1 MAVRKAGADRIFWG
15 SFAAAVALIAPG
27 CFDAIVETD
36 AGFHVIVGRDILR
49 GSLPHINGHSWIAHD
64 QPWFSTY
71 WLFDAVCAAL
81 DGWLGPL
88 GLQLLTL
95 AMGAGTLFLC
105 GKLLARG
112 GRLGPLLLPAIALL
126 LDSRLRP
133 RPHCATWIAIGAV
146 ILAGLDA
153 RERGPLLRWLALI
166 PIALD
171 TNLHAG
177 AAFASALLGLFFFE
191 AFLRSRK
198 KLELLGVAAAPAALL
213 LNPNGWLN
221 VRYLFAHLD
230 VDSLV
235 PLREFAAPSWPAS
248 AAFFAVWAI
257 ALAVG
262 LRAPKRSGAVL
273 AGVMIFGALGIFAAR
288 MQYELFIV
296 ATPLLGE
303 AVELVTAKFGKRAA
317 AMAAFSAL
325 TLCVLQVDYVV
336 RLAVLDLGPKYDAA
350 VLPVRAARYVQDH
363 GLEGHYFNSY
373 DDGGYLMYALPDQP
387 VFLDG
392 RLHAYPAS
400 LYAKLREGEKSPSAF
415 DAFLRSSGVEW
426 AIVQRRSAI
435 TTGDKLLDAQP
446 GWALV
451 YWDDINEIF
460 VRRDIPRFS
469 ALVAGEELHFLWP
482 TGIHQGPAAS
492 VRAEADR
499 LLRYSPRDPLL
510 LSARAIASR

>member
-1 MAVRKAGADRIFWG
+1 MAVRKAGAERIFRV
-15 SFAAAVALIAPG
+15 SFAVAVALIAPG

-36 AGFHVIVGRDILR
+36 AGFHVVVGRDILH
-49 GSLPHINGHSWIAHD
+49 GSLPRINGHSWIAHD

-71 WLFDAVCAAL
+71 WLFDAACAAL

-95 AMGAGTLFLC
+95 AMGVATLFLC
-105 GKLLARG
+105 GKLLSRG
-112 GRLGPLLLPAIALL
+112 GRLGPLLLPAIAVL

-133 RPHCATWIAIGAV
+133 RPHCATWIAIAAV
-146 ILAGLDA
+146 ILAGLAA

-166 PIALD
+166 PIAID

-191 AFLRSRK
+191 AFLLSRK
-198 KLELLGVAAAPAALL
+198 KTELLGVAAAPAVLL

-230 VDSLV
+230 VDSLL

-248 AAFFAVWAI
+248 AAFFVAWAV

-262 LRAPKRSGAVL
+262 LLAPKRHGAVL
-273 AGVMIFGALGIFAAR
+273 AGAVLFGALGLFAAR
-288 MQYELFIV
+288 MQYEFFIV

-303 AVELVTAKFGKRAA
+303 ALELATGKLGRRAA
-317 AMAAFSAL
+317 ALAAFSVFA
-325 TLCVLQVDYVV
+325 LCVLQVDYVV
-336 RLAVLDLGPKYDAA
+336 RLAVLDLGPKYDSA

-363 GLEGHYFNSY
+363 GLAGHYYNSY

-387 VFLDG
+387 VFFDG

-400 LYAKLREGEKSPSAF
+400 LYAKLREGERSPTAF

-426 AIVQRRSAI
+426 AIVQRRNAV

-446 GWALV
+446 GWALI

-460 VRRDIPRFS
+460 VRRDVQRWA
-469 ALVAGEELHFLWP
+469 ALVAGEELHFLRP
-482 TGIHQGPAAS
+482 SGIHEGPADS

-510 LSARAIASR
+510 LSARALARP